1 MNEFSED
8 LNTEREIKW
17 RKALIQKDG
26 VKKEHEEKDKAT
38 IDRAETKEALKNE
51 LMHTK

>member
-17 RKALIQKDG
+17 RKALIQKDC
-26 VKKEHEEKDKAT
+26 VKKEHEEK
-38 IDRAETKEALKNE
+38 IKNMCIIKLE
-51 LMHTK
+51 N